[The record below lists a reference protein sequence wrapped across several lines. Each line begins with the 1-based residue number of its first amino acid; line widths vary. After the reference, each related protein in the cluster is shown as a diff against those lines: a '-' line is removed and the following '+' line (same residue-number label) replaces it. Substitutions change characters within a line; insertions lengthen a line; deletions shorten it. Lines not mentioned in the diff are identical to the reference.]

1 MLPEGQV
8 SLKCHFSKSILKSCS
23 FPLLFMLLFGI
34 QVLAVSTSETN
45 SAKHDFSVIF
55 KTSLPTF
62 RRLCMYSL
70 LLNKNDIKM
79 VIIFIFSKII
89 QFLHWINTYASLLP
103 VSWFTHL
110 GFLQIVFIVKGKNW
124 ASSAGQCNKMLFL
137 KSLQNV
143 EKGQWVPG

>member
-45 SAKHDFSVIF
+45 SAKHDFSVILRHPHLLF
-55 KTSLPTF
+55 SLYI
-62 RRLCMYSL
+62 YSL

-89 QFLHWINTYASLLP
+89 QFLHWVNTYASQLP

-110 GFLQIVFIVKGKNW
+110 GFLQIVFIVEGKN
-124 ASSAGQCNKMLFL
+124 
-137 KSLQNV
+137 
-143 EKGQWVPG
+143 